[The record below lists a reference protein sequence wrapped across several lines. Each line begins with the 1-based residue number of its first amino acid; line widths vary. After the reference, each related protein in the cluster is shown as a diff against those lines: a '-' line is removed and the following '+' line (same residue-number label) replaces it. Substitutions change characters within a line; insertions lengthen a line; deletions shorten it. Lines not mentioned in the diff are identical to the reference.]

1 MRKFKEGSLL
11 VCCREKTLQACEQVR
26 EFTGE
31 EVVFCM
37 GNGPE
42 EEKKREVVGVS
53 KARARR
59 AWCRGF
65 LFILEV

>member
-1 MRKFKEGSLL
+1 M
-11 VCCREKTLQACEQVR
+11 CCREKTLQACGQVR
-26 EFTGE
+26 GFTGE
-31 EVVFCM
+31 EVVFNV

-59 AWCRGF
+59 AWSRGV